1 MLTQIRFQNVFYR
14 DGENTILSNL
24 SLEIEKGDYIP
35 IMSNPKAEKARF

>member
-1 MLTQIRFQNVFYR
+1 MLTQIRFQNVFYH

-35 IMSNPKAEKARF
+35 I